1 MIIPDLNVLLYAVDS
16 SSPRHGEAAAWLEK
30 TVNAGIDV
38 VGIPWVVHR
47 GFLRLTTNPRV
58 FSRPLTVETA
68 SDWLESLESAPSVRM
83 IDPGMAHRG
92 ILRHLLLMLGTGA
105 NLVTDAHLAALALE
119 HNAVLATGDRD
130 FQRFP
135 GLKLELL
142 F

>member
-16 SSPRHGEAAAWLEK
+16 SSPRNREAASWLEAA
-30 TVNAGIDV
+30 VNSGKEP
-38 VGIPWVVHR
+38 VGIPWVVHL

-58 FSRPLTVETA
+58 FKRPLTVEAA
-68 SDWLESLESAPSVRM
+68 SEWLEALEARPSVRM
-83 IDPGMAHRG
+83 LNPGTAHRG
-92 ILRHLLLMLGTGA
+92 VLRHLLFMLGTGA

-119 HNAVLATGDRD
+119 HNATLATGDRD

-135 GLKLELL
+135 GLKLALL

>member
-16 SSPRHGEAAAWLEK
+16 SSPRNREALSWLESA
-30 TVNAGIDV
+30 VNSRKES
-38 VGIPWVVHR
+38 VGIPWVVHL

-68 SDWLESLESAPSVRM
+68 SEWLESLEAHPSVRM
-83 IDPGMAHRG
+83 LNPGTAHRG
-92 ILRHLLLMLGTGA
+92 FLRHLLLMLGTGA

>member
-16 SSPRHGEAAAWLEK
+16 SSPRNRAASSWLEEH
-30 TVNAGIDV
+30 VNSGIESI
-38 VGIPWVVHR
+38 GIPWVVHL

-58 FSRPLTVETA
+58 FSRPLTVEA
-68 SDWLESLESAPSVRM
+68 ANAWLESLESHPSVRM
-83 IDPGMAHRG
+83 LNPGTAHTG

-105 NLVTDAHLAALALE
+105 NLVTDAHIAALALE
-119 HNAVLATGDRD
+119 HNATIATGDRD

-135 GLKLELL
+135 GLKLSIL